1 LLSPLKRVQ
10 PPAAAALPTEPAA
23 NACPLLD
30 FGPRAKDGII
40 DREPPAVLAAEGY
53 PTLVPAV
60 DADGNDLAGVRA
72 PMVGAPL
79 GTYTG
84 WNIRDRGHGGGAMH
98 EFTGSYIPFPDTEE
112 ERAATGDPRPSVLS
126 RYATPADYAAAI
138 EAAAR
143 ALVADGLMLEEDVAP
158 AVAAAADW
166 GRPLHDVR
174 L

>member
-1 LLSPLKRVQ
+1 MTAEEWRRRF
-10 PPAAAALPTEPAA
+10 PAIPGVALPTAA

-166 GRPLHDVR
+166 GRPLHDIR